1 MSERILVIDDEP
13 ALRRTLERALKS
25 LHFQVVSASDPHM
38 AYSLLDQVDI
48 DLVLLDLHLPQLS
61 GDALFLAMVRRW
73 PRLSGRVILMT
84 GDTFAEKDHWPRE
97 LQSCPILLK
106 PFTLETLGTA
116 VRAALEAVSVSE
128 GKKRASNGH
137 G

>member
-1 MSERILVIDDEP
+1 MNERILVIDDEP

-25 LHFQVVSASDPHM
+25 LHFQVVSAGDPHL
-38 AYSLLDQVDI
+38 AYTLLDEVEV
-48 DLVLLDLHLPQLS
+48 DLVLLDLHLPQIS

-73 PRLSGRVILMT
+73 PRLSGRIIIMT

-97 LQSCPILLK
+97 LLSCPILLK
-106 PFTLETLGTA
+106 PFTLETLGNA
-116 VRAALEAVSVSE
+116 VRAALAAASASE
-128 GKKRASNGH
+128 GGKRASNGH

>member
-1 MSERILVIDDEP
+1 MSERILVVDDEP

-61 GDALFLAMVRRW
+61 GDHCSSRW
-73 PRLSGRVILMT
+73 
-84 GDTFAEKDHWPRE
+84 
-97 LQSCPILLK
+97 C
-106 PFTLETLGTA
+106 
-116 VRAALEAVSVSE
+116 AAGLVSA
-128 GKKRASNGH
+128 GASSS
-137 G
+137 